1 MREDQSLGAVAL
13 LRNDG
18 NPNAALA
25 DLFTQVVGMCGFI
38 GAMGQDKETIL
49 EAFDALVETGRKAL
63 IEILDEDKA
72 KREDD
77 AK

>member
-1 MREDQSLGAVAL
+1 MSEDQSLGAIAL
-13 LRNDG
+13 MRNEG

-25 DLFTQVVGMCGFI
+25 DLMTQVIGMCGFI

-49 EAFDALVETGRKAL
+49 QAFDALLETGRKAL

-72 KREDD
+72 KADG
-77 AK
+77 K